1 MAFELPVLP
10 YAKNALEPFISEQTL
25 DFHYGKHHQTYLTN
39 LNNLIRNTA
48 LADKTLEHIIRD
60 TAGKPEKSAVFNNAA
75 QSFNHAFY
83 WKSLRP
89 NGDGRIPE
97 STFKAAVLKTF
108 GGAESLKAE
117 LKSAALSQFGS
128 GWAWLVKEN
137 GALKVAKTA
146 NADTPVTRG
155 QTPILT
161 IDVWEHAYYLD
172 YQNRRADYVQSI
184 IDNLLNWDFA
194 AANFALSDK

>member
-25 DFHYGKHHQTYLTN
+25 DFHYGKHHQTYIAN

-48 LADKTLEHIIRD
+48 LANKTLEQIVRE
-60 TAGKPEKSAVFNNAA
+60 TADNPDKSAIFNNAA
-75 QSFNHAFY
+75 QSFNHTFY
-83 WKSLRP
+83 WNSLRP

-117 LKSAALSQFGS
+117 LKAAALSQFGS
-128 GWAWLVKEN
+128 GWAWLIADK
-137 GALKVAKTA
+137 GALKITKTA
-146 NADTPVTRG
+146 NADTPAAHG
-155 QTPILT
+155 QTPLLT

-172 YQNRRADYVQSI
+172 YQNKRADYVQAI

-194 AANFALSDK
+194 ASNFAQ

>member
-172 YQNRRADYVQSI
+172 YQNRRADYVRSI